1 MARVNELLREV
12 IADEMRELKDPAV
25 GFVTIT
31 GVDCA
36 PDLHSAIVY
45 YTTLGDEAEKEA
57 SAAALTRAA
66 THLQS
71 RLGAQVRLK
80 YTPRLEF
87 RVDPSIEAGLHM
99 EDVLRD
105 IGGGEHG

>member
-1 MARVNELLREV
+1 MDRVNELLREV
-12 IADEMRELKDPAV
+12 IADEIGDLKDPAV

-36 PDLHSAIVY
+36 PDLHSALVY

-57 SAAALTRAA
+57 SAEALARAA
-66 THLQS
+66 ARLQS
-71 RLGAQVRLK
+71 KLAAQVRLK

-87 RVDPSIEAGLHM
+87 RVDPAIEAGLHM
-99 EDVLRD
+99 EDVLREIRSED
-105 IGGGEHG
+105 HG